1 MSYRT
6 FPLLGAAALGLACQL
21 PIAQAQTAED
31 ETDALGLE
39 APAMAPAPAKPVTPS
54 ARVPGQAPAANTA
67 APAAASAG
75 AEAPSGAHRPDVR
88 LLLEAAGS
96 RLNYRDADSETG
108 HRLTADLRG
117 SWRLAP
123 EWRAH
128 LSNRYDHV
136 KPDADGG
143 SGGTNSLRELYA
155 AWSAA
160 DGSGSAEI
168 GRVNLR
174 QGTAWGWNPTDFLRT
189 DAERLQISPD
199 PIARRDS
206 RLGTAV
212 LRVQR
217 PWRDGSWSLAW
228 APKLADAP
236 SDRRWSADLGST
248 NARHALLATADVR
261 WSSRVSGQ
269 FSGYVRDGRA
279 AQLGLSASAL
289 AGPAT
294 TVHGEAAWGRDTD
307 MAARFGL
314 NAQRERRQALRAV
327 AGLSHTL
334 PAGTQVTFEGHYNGF
349 APAGAGWRDAVRQSS
364 TTTQVLPYLSVS
376 DARQD
381 PATREALFA
390 YVTHKDLGLRGLS
403 LTGLVKYTVA
413 DHSRLGWVELRYEQG
428 DWSTALQWLQT
439 AGRRDSEYGIVPLHR
454 SVQLVG
460 GLHF

>member
-1 MSYRT
+1 MTCPHPLTFLSMSYCK
-6 FPLLGAAALGLACQL
+6 FPLLGLSVLGLACHL
-21 PIAQAQTAED
+21 PLANAQTAAD
-31 ETDALGLE
+31 EADALGLE
-39 APAMAPAPAKPVTPS
+39 APAAPATLPAAPAPAADAASPGK
-54 ARVPGQAPAANTA
+54 ARAPAAS
-67 APAAASAG
+67 P
-75 AEAPSGAHRPDVR
+75 RPDLR
-88 LLLEAAGS
+88 LLLEAAGN
-96 RLNYRDADSETG
+96 RLDYRDGSHETG

-117 SWRLAP
+117 SWRLSP
-123 EWRAH
+123 EWRVH
-128 LSNRYDHV
+128 LSDRFDHV
-136 KPDADGG
+136 KPDAGGG
-143 SGGTNSLRELYA
+143 SGGLNSLRELYA
-155 AWSAA
+155 SWSAA
-160 DGSGSAEI
+160 DGSGSGEI

-217 PWRDGSWSLAW
+217 PWADGSWSLAW

-236 SDRRWSADLGST
+236 SDGRWSADLGAT
-248 NARHALLATADVR
+248 NDRHALLATADVR

-269 FSGYVRDGRA
+269 FSAYVKDGRA
-279 AQLGLSASAL
+279 AQLGISASAL
-289 AGPAT
+289 SGPAT

-307 MAARFGL
+307 EAARFGL
-314 NAQRERRQALRAV
+314 GTQRERRQALRAV
-327 AGLSHTL
+327 AGFSHTL
-334 PAGTQVTFEGHYNGF
+334 PVGTQLTLEGHHNGF
-349 APAGAGWRDAVRQSS
+349 APAGGAWRQAVRNASAS
-364 TTTQVLPYLSVS
+364 TQVLPYLSLS

-403 LTGLVKYTVA
+403 LTGLLKYTVA

-439 AGRRDSEYGIVPLHR
+439 AGRDDSEYGIVPLRR
-454 SVQLVG
+454 SVQVVG
-460 GLHF
+460 SLHF